1 MGVPTRTLV
10 LGGARSGKS
19 GHAESLAVLEP
30 VRYLATGRRDTTDED
45 WQRRIDLHRASRP
58 NHWSTVETVTSLA
71 GVISQPWDGTTVVD
85 DLGTWLTGMLDDAQA
100 WELPRGTVAPA
111 VDDLVGAV
119 TRCTSPLVLVSPEVG
134 LSVVPESR
142 SGRLFRDELGS
153 LNSRLATVCD
163 RVLLV
168 VAGLA
173 LTLKEPPADF
183 TTAKGTV

>member
-1 MGVPTRTLV
+1 MGEPTRTLV

-19 GHAESLAVLEP
+19 AHAESRATADP
-30 VRYLATGRRDTTDED
+30 VRYLATGRRDPSDED

-58 NHWSTVETVTSLA
+58 SHWTTVETVESLA
-71 GVISQPWDGTTVVD
+71 AVVSQPWSGTTVVD

-100 WELPRGTVAPA
+100 WDRPRGTIAPA
-111 VDDLVGAV
+111 VDDLVAAV
-119 TRCTSPLVLVSPEVG
+119 AGCTSTLVLVSPEVG

-142 SGRLFRDELGS
+142 SGRLFRDELGL
-153 LNSRLATVCD
+153 LNSELAAVCD

-183 TTAKGTV
+183 ITAKGTV

>member
-30 VRYLATGRRDTTDED
+30 VRYLATGRRDATDED
-45 WQRRIDLHRASRP
+45 WQRRIDGHRASRP
-58 NHWSTVETVTSLA
+58 KHWTTVETVTSLA
-71 GVISQPWDGTTVVD
+71 AVIAQPWDGTTVVD
-85 DLGTWLTGMLDDAQA
+85 DLGTWLTGMLDDARA
-100 WELPRGTVAPA
+100 WDLPRGTIAPA
-111 VDDLVGAV
+111 LDTLVGAV
-119 TRCTSPLVLVSPEVG
+119 ADCTSTLVLVSPEVG

-142 SGRLFRDELGS
+142 SGRLFRDELGL
-153 LNSRLATVCD
+153 LNSRLAAVCD

-183 TTAKGTV
+183 ITAKGTV

>member
-1 MGVPTRTLV
+1 MLEPTRTLV

-19 GHAESLAVLEP
+19 GHAESLATVEP
-30 VRYLATGRRDTTDED
+30 VRYLATGRRDADDED
-45 WQRRIDLHRASRP
+45 WQRRIDRHVASRP
-58 NHWSTVETVTSLA
+58 AHWTTVETVASLSA
-71 GVISQPWDGTTVVD
+71 VIAQPWDGTTVVD
-85 DLGTWLTGMLDDAQA
+85 DLGTWLTGMLDDASA
-100 WELPRGTVAPA
+100 WELPRGTIAPA
-111 VDDLVGAV
+111 VDDLVVAV
-119 TRCTSPLVLVSPEVG
+119 AECTSTLVLVSPEVG

-142 SGRLFRDELGS
+142 SGRLFRDELGL
-153 LNSRLATVCD
+153 LNSRLAGVCD